1 MRDKIKV
8 LMVDDEKQFRTTTEK
23 LLNRKGFD
31 TILAASGEEAID
43 KLVDQPDVVI
53 LDIKMSGM
61 DGHQTLVTIKEKHPD
76 LPVIMLTGHG
86 AVPSAREA
94 LGEGA
99 YDYLTKPCDI
109 DLLAAKIR
117 DAYSHSRQGDIFE
130 ERRVMGVMVPLQ
142 EYTTLGGDATIRE
155 AVAAL
160 KASFISKES
169 TSRIM
174 ETGHR
179 SILILDEK
187 GRLEGFLAIRDL
199 LEMAMPPYL
208 KAPKPSTAD
217 SIQYSPMFW
226 KNMFSQTILAN
237 AETKLND
244 AMSPPPPTIDGKAS
258 LMEAAYLMV
267 SNNARRLVVE
277 LSGSVAGVIREQD
290 LFFAIER
297 ILRP

>member
-1 MRDKIKV
+1 MSEKIKV

-23 LLNRKGFD
+23 LLKRKGFE
-31 TILAASGEEAID
+31 TILAASGEEAVA
-43 KLVDQPDVVI
+43 KLGEAPDVVI

-61 DGHQTLVTIKEKHPD
+61 DGHATLVKIKESHPD

-86 AVPSAREA
+86 ALPSAKEA
-94 LGEGA
+94 LSEGA

-117 DAYSHSRQGDIFE
+117 DAHFYSRKGDAFE
-130 ERRVMGVMVPLQ
+130 ERRVMGAMVPLQ
-142 EYTTLGGDATIRE
+142 EYTTMNGNGTIRE

-160 KASFISKES
+160 KESFSSKAS

-179 SILILDEK
+179 SILVMDEK
-187 GRLEGFLAIRDL
+187 NGIEGFLSIRDL

-237 AETKLND
+237 AEAKIRNV
-244 AMSPPPPTIDGKAS
+244 MSPPPPVIDGAAS
-258 LMEAAYLMV
+258 LMEAAYMMV
-267 SNNARRLVVE
+267 SGNERRLIVE
-277 LSGSVAGVIREQD
+277 LSGQIAGIIREQD

-297 ILRP
+297 ILRR